1 MRWPG
6 KEGADLFPA
15 EKVAEFRGGIGG
27 GGEGLVE
34 TVHVEQDLALRGL
47 REAALDLALEP
58 ALGLKVIREL
68 PAVPQDPAVRAPG
81 DLVGLLGKGTEL
93 PYLAQL
99 QIDLAG
105 ALGQLALL
113 AQGLPVQP
121 WSHPNLGGAEDDAP
135 GPLLA
140 VGQGALGLGR

>member
-58 ALGLKVIREL
+58 ALGLKVMREL

-81 DLVGLLGKGTEL
+81 DLVGLLGKGTESRTS
-93 PYLAQL
+93 PSCRSTSRVRLASWLCSRRASQ
-99 QIDLAG
+99 
-105 ALGQLALL
+105 
-113 AQGLPVQP
+113 
-121 WSHPNLGGAEDDAP
+121 SSP
-135 GPLLA
+135 GPTRTWA
-140 VGQGALGLGR
+140 EPNVMRRARSWP